1 MMAVAETV
9 YMVCTI
15 ASLACAVLLLRSYRR
30 THLPLIL
37 WTSLCFVA
45 FAANN
50 VVLFIDL
57 VLTPPTLDLILVRLT
72 FALVGVALLLYGLI
86 REAT

>member
-1 MMAVAETV
+1 MAETV

-15 ASLACAVLLLRSYRR
+15 TSLACAVVLLRSYLR
-30 THLPLIL
+30 TRLRLIL

-50 VVLFIDL
+50 VVLFVDLVIVPQIDL
-57 VLTPPTLDLILVRLT
+57 TLVRLT
-72 FALVGVALLLYGLI
+72 IAVVGVALLLYGLI
-86 REAT
+86 TEAT